1 MQNCLCLLRRHLPPL
16 SFLDTSK
23 TPLPPSSA
31 SPPEGE
37 KTLFSHKALLRP
49 KIFPPFG
56 GNQKGVH
63 ELCRIA
69 LCLLRRHLPP
79 LSFLDTSKTPLPP
92 SSASPPVVLSGH
104 FEDPSASFV
113 GISPR
118 CPFWTL
124 RRPLCLLRR
133 HLPRR
138 GRRPIASTKHCY
150 VRRFFPPLGGIKRG
164 CMNQAEMLFA
174 FFVGISPR
182 GGEGPLLPTK
192 LSYIRRFFPP
202 LGGIKGGA

>member
-1 MQNCLCLLRRHLPPL
+1 MN
-16 SFLDTSK
+16 FT
-23 TPLPPSSA
+23 
-31 SPPEGE
+31 
-37 KTLFSHKALLRP
+37 
-49 KIFPPFG
+49 
-56 GNQKGVH
+56 
-63 ELCRIA
+63 
-69 LCLLRRHLPP
+69 
-79 LSFLDTSKTPLPP
+79 
-92 SSASPPVVLSGH
+92 
-104 FEDPSASFV
+104 PSASCV

-174 FFVGISPR
+174 SFVGISPG
-182 GGEGPLLPTK
+182 GGENSVFPQSTVTSEDFSPLWGESKGVPELCR
-192 LSYIRRFFPP
+192 IAF
-202 LGGIKGGA
+202 GGNQKGVPELCRIAFASCVGISPIGFSNL